1 MLPHAF
7 KTLLS
12 LKMISNH
19 ILDVIPPKATKYYEI
34 VKLFTA

>member
-1 MLPHAF
+1 MLPSCIQNIQ
-7 KTLLS
+7 S